1 MIDTPDQFAGAR
13 VLIIEDEGTQR
24 LLTRDCLED
33 AGFRVEEACDG
44 KDGLEKIKALQ
55 PDIVLLDVMM
65 PGMDGFEVCE
75 QIRSDPV
82 IHHTPVIIVTGR
94 EDIEDIKKGFSAGA
108 SDFLTKPLNW
118 NLLPNRISFVLRAS
132 RLENDLR
139 ASKEATEKA
148 YEAKSTLLSTMGHEL
163 RTPLNAIIGFSEMI
177 KQQVYGPVGVPEY
190 SEFIDDIH
198 ASGNKLLS
206 GINDVLEIANSDS
219 HILERDQSEADLHEL
234 VGIVVG
240 RIAPEAQAADVSII
254 NDVTADAPRIGGD
267 LHRLRQAMHNLI
279 SNAVKFNKP
288 GGEVRISAEISPDN
302 GVVLSISDTGI
313 GISAADL
320 PRIFEPFEQADA
332 RLSRSFEGM
341 GLGLP
346 LAQTIARLHGGD
358 IVLESEP
365 GRGTIA
371 KLTLPPEQRAHS
383 ADQTGWPDLRRTSA
397 GD

>member
-65 PGMDGFEVCE
+65 PGMDGFQVCE

-177 KQQVYGPVGVPEY
+177 KQQVYGPLGVPEY
-190 SEFIDDIH
+190 SEFINDIH

-240 RIAPEAQAADVSII
+240 RIAPEAQAANVSII

-279 SNAVKFNKP
+279 SNAVKFNEP

-383 ADQTGWPDLRRTSA
+383 ADQAGWPDLRRTSA